1 MDRSPKEIE
10 KQIASWLKELALDE
24 KLSLFAGKGFWKTR
38 SVPRLYIPSMK
49 LVDGPRG
56 LGFHSAFRRA
66 TAFPTGIAL
75 GASWSPELAE
85 EFGVALAREARAV
98 GANVILGPAVNICR
112 TPLNGRTFEYFTED
126 PFLNSR
132 LAVPTISGI
141 QSQNVAACIKHYAA
155 NNQEAFRM
163 KTSSE
168 VSERALREIYLPV
181 FEAAVREADVWS
193 VMAAYNGVN
202 GVAACEN
209 RDLLQI
215 RLRDEYGFSGFVV
228 SDWFAT
234 RRTASGASCMAAG
247 LNLEMPGKGDK
258 YRTKNLAREFAE
270 GAFDE
275 EQVNLCLTPLLRTLL
290 RTTVATDDTRA
301 INTREHQDLARR
313 MAEQSITLLK
323 NSGGLLPLK
332 KNVRQIAVAGHRA
345 KRRNCLPLFGGS
357 AGVWS
362 PYEITPFKGIR
373 EALPRGCKLVRDPA
387 SADVAVVIAGIGH
400 RIGGDSEIKDRTD
413 MKLPLAQEKL
423 IRDTAAANPN
433 TIVVLVSGGP
443 VEMDWASDVQAIVAA
458 WYPGMEGGRAIADV
472 LFGQVNPSGKL
483 PVTFPRRLQDCPAH
497 VNSKRY
503 PGDGETV
510 HYEED
515 IFVGYRHFDRAP
527 TEVLFPFG
535 HGLSYTSFNYSD
547 LAMPLCWQAG
557 EELQVSMTLENSGS
571 RAGAEVVQLYIAP
584 QNSKVPRP
592 LRELKGFR
600 KVFLESG
607 ERTRVTFSLTEQ
619 ALAYW
624 NTEAGSWRVDPGSY
638 DILLG
643 SSSRDLRLHRRI
655 TFASD
660 IGTSSEVTGLSSF

>member
-1 MDRSPKEIE
+1 MSPIEIE
-10 KQIASWLKELALDE
+10 KQVAGWLKELALDE
-24 KLSLFAGKGFWKTR
+24 KLSLLAGKGFWTTR
-38 SVPRLYIPSMK
+38 SVPRLSIPSMK

-56 LGFHSAFRRA
+56 VGFHSAFRRA

-85 EFGVALAREARAV
+85 EFGVALAEEAKAV

-163 KTSSE
+163 KTSAE
-168 VSERALREIYLPV
+168 VSERALREIYFPA

-215 RLRDEYGFSGFVV
+215 RLRDEFGFSGFVV

-234 RRTASGASCMAAG
+234 RRTAAGSSCMAAG

-258 YRTKNLAREFAE
+258 YRATNLAREFAE
-270 GAFDE
+270 GAFTE
-275 EQVNLCLTPLLRTLL
+275 EQVNLCLTPLLRVLL
-290 RTTVATDDTRA
+290 RTTVSTDDNRA
-301 INTREHQDLARR
+301 INTREHQKLARR
-313 MAEQSITLLK
+313 MAEQSIALLK
-323 NSGGLLPLK
+323 NSGGLLPLQK
-332 KNVRQIAVAGHRA
+332 SVKHIAVVGHRA
-345 KRRNCLPLFGGS
+345 KRRNCLPIFGGS
-357 AGVWS
+357 AGVWP

-387 SADVAVVIAGIGH
+387 SADVAVVIAGNGH
-400 RIGGDSEIKDRTD
+400 RLGGDSELKDRAD
-413 MKLPLAQEKL
+413 MKLPAAQEKL
-423 IRDTAAANPN
+423 IRDTAAVNPN
-433 TIVVLVSGGP
+433 TIVVLVSGSP

-483 PVTFPRRLQDCPAH
+483 PVTFPRQLADCPAH
-497 VNSKRY
+497 ANRKRY

-510 HYEED
+510 YYQED

-527 TEVLFPFG
+527 TDVLFPFG
-535 HGLSYTSFNYSD
+535 HGLSYTSFSYSD
-547 LAMPLCWQAG
+547 LSMPLCWHAG
-557 EELQVSMTLENSGS
+557 EELQVSMTLKNSGS
-571 RAGAEVVQLYIAP
+571 MAGAEVVQLYISP
-584 QNSKVPRP
+584 RNSNVPRP
-592 LRELKGFR
+592 VRELKGFH
-600 KVFLESG
+600 KVFLEPG
-607 ERTRVTFSLTEQ
+607 ECTRVSFSLPEQ

-624 NTEAGSWRVDPGSY
+624 STESGSWCVDPGFY

-655 TFASD
+655 TFVSD
-660 IGTSSEVTGLSSF
+660 NSKSPDITGLSIF